1 MVDVI
6 SQFLTSGSK
15 LPNAIEL
22 FGTDFEL
29 ANISIATILVTLL
42 TAAVCGAVIYLVYR
56 FFNRSVIYNEN
67 FNILVIL
74 TTIVTSFIIMTISS
88 NVVLSLGMVGALSI
102 VRFRAAVKDPL
113 DIGFLFWGI
122 AAGITAG
129 AQLYWVALLG
139 TAVIAVLYILITIF
153 RKEKKSYLLIVRYDA
168 SCEMNVNGVLG
179 AVKYR
184 LKNKPQTGNKIEL
197 TVEVKIRMND
207 TTYLSRFNAIEG
219 VESVTLLEYSGEY
232 MNRQSVYLRYG
243 ITLRILYIKTK
254 RALSPPFYYNYLR
267 RAASIRLSA
276 R

>member
-1 MVDVI
+1 MVDSI
-6 SQFLTSGSK
+6 SQFLASGSK
-15 LPNAIEL
+15 LTDAINL
-22 FGTDFEL
+22 FGNDLEL
-29 ANISIATILVTLL
+29 ANLSVTTILVTLL

-74 TTIVTSFIIMTISS
+74 TTVVTSFVIMTISS

-129 AQLYWVALLG
+129 AQLYWVALMG

-153 RKEKKSYLLIVRYDA
+153 RKEKKSYLLIVRYDSA
-168 SCEMNVNGVLG
+168 SEMNVNGVLG
-179 AVKYR
+179 GVKYR
-184 LKNKPQTGNKIEL
+184 LKNKTQTGNNVEL
-197 TVEVKIRMND
+197 TVEVKIKRND

-232 MNRQSVYLRYG
+232 MN
-243 ITLRILYIKTK
+243 
-254 RALSPPFYYNYLR
+254 
-267 RAASIRLSA
+267 
-276 R
+276 

>member
-1 MVDVI
+1 MSI
-6 SQFLTSGSK
+6 SDLIKNKFVEEFT
-15 LPNAIEL
+15 AISV
-22 FGTDFEL
+22 G
-29 ANISIATILVTLL
+29 TLL
-42 TAAVCGAVIYLVYR
+42 TTLLLSFVLGLFVLVIYRVTYGGVSFSKSFALSLVML
-56 FFNRSVIYNEN
+56 SMVTS
-67 FNILVIL
+67 LAIL
-74 TTIVTSFIIMTISS
+74 TVRS

-184 LKNKPQTGNKIEL
+184 LKNKTQTGNKIEL
-197 TVEVKIRMND
+197 TVEVKIRRND
-207 TTYLSRFNAIEG
+207 TTYLSRFNAIDG

-232 MNRQSVYLRYG
+232 MN
-243 ITLRILYIKTK
+243 
-254 RALSPPFYYNYLR
+254 
-267 RAASIRLSA
+267 
-276 R
+276 

>member
-1 MVDVI
+1 MVDSI
-6 SQFLTSGSK
+6 SQFLASSSK
-15 LPNAIEL
+15 LTDAINL
-22 FGTDFEL
+22 FGTDLEL
-29 ANISIATILVTLL
+29 ANLSVTTILVTLL

-74 TTIVTSFIIMTISS
+74 TTVVTSFVIMTISS

-153 RKEKKSYLLIVRYDA
+153 RKEKKSYLLIVRYDSA
-168 SCEMNVNGVLG
+168 SEMNVNGVLG
-179 AVKYR
+179 GVKYR
-184 LKNKPQTGNKIEL
+184 LKNKTQTGNKVEL
-197 TVEVKIRMND
+197 TVEVKIKKND
-207 TTYLSRFNAIEG
+207 TTYLSRFNAIDG
-219 VESVTLLEYSGEY
+219 VDSVTLLEYSGEY
-232 MNRQSVYLRYG
+232 MN
-243 ITLRILYIKTK
+243 
-254 RALSPPFYYNYLR
+254 
-267 RAASIRLSA
+267 
-276 R
+276 

>member
-15 LPNAIEL
+15 LTDAIEL

-168 SCEMNVNGVLG
+168 SCVNGVLG

-184 LKNKPQTGNKIEL
+184 LKNKTQTGNKIEL
-197 TVEVKIRMND
+197 TVEVKIRRND
-207 TTYLSRFNAIEG
+207 TTYLSRFNAIDG

-232 MNRQSVYLRYG
+232 MN
-243 ITLRILYIKTK
+243 
-254 RALSPPFYYNYLR
+254 
-267 RAASIRLSA
+267 
-276 R
+276 

>member
-15 LPNAIEL
+15 LTDAIEL

-168 SCEMNVNGVLG
+168 SCEMNVNSVLG

-184 LKNKPQTGNKIEL
+184 LKNKTQTGNKIEL
-197 TVEVKIRMND
+197 TVEVKIRRND
-207 TTYLSRFNAIEG
+207 TTYLSRFNAIDG

-232 MNRQSVYLRYG
+232 MN
-243 ITLRILYIKTK
+243 
-254 RALSPPFYYNYLR
+254 
-267 RAASIRLSA
+267 
-276 R
+276 

>member
-15 LPNAIEL
+15 LTDAIEL

-184 LKNKPQTGNKIEL
+184 DGTE
-197 TVEVKIRMND
+197 
-207 TTYLSRFNAIEG
+207 
-219 VESVTLLEYSGEY
+219 LLE
-232 MNRQSVYLRYG
+232 
-243 ITLRILYIKTK
+243 
-254 RALSPPFYYNYLR
+254 
-267 RAASIRLSA
+267 LSA
-276 R
+276 HGPFGFAFHGVIQNGRGDDADFHFAGFNHLQ

>member
-15 LPNAIEL
+15 LTDAIEL

-102 VRFRAAVKDPL
+102 VRFRTAVKDPL
-113 DIGFLFWGI
+113 DTAYMFWSLTMGI
-122 AAGITAG
+122 LLGAELYTIALVVVAGISIAM
-129 AQLYWVALLG
+129 LAL
-139 TAVIAVLYILITIF
+139 AFF
-153 RKEKKSYLLIVRYDA
+153 RLRTPNTFLLVTHYDQA
-168 SCEMNVNGVLG
+168 AEAEVMDFIRRIKVQRLRSKTVTPGGV
-179 AVKYR
+179 
-184 LKNKPQTGNKIEL
+184 EL
-197 TVEVKIRMND
+197 TVEVQLRERFDIVNKLMD
-207 TTYLSRFNAIEG
+207 TEG
-219 VESVTLLEYSGEY
+219 VHNATLIAC
-232 MNRQSVYLRYG
+232 QSEAG
-243 ITLRILYIKTK
+243 
-254 RALSPPFYYNYLR
+254 N
-267 RAASIRLSA
+267 
-276 R
+276 

>member
-1 MVDVI
+1 MVDSI
-6 SQFLTSGSK
+6 SQFLASGSK
-15 LPNAIEL
+15 LTDAINL
-22 FGTDFEL
+22 FGTDLEL
-29 ANISIATILVTLL
+29 ANLSVTTILVTLL

-74 TTIVTSFIIMTISS
+74 TTVVTSFVIMTISS

-153 RKEKKSYLLIVRYDA
+153 RKEKKSYLLIVRYDFA
-168 SCEMNVNGVLG
+168 SEMNVNGVLG
-179 AVKYR
+179 GVKYR
-184 LKNKPQTGNKIEL
+184 LKNKTQTGNKVEL
-197 TVEVKIRMND
+197 TVEVKIKKND
-207 TTYLSRFNAIEG
+207 TTYLSRFNAIDG
-219 VESVTLLEYSGEY
+219 VDSVTLLEYSGEY
-232 MNRQSVYLRYG
+232 MN
-243 ITLRILYIKTK
+243 
-254 RALSPPFYYNYLR
+254 
-267 RAASIRLSA
+267 
-276 R
+276 

>member
-15 LPNAIEL
+15 LTDAIEL

-184 LKNKPQTGNKIEL
+184 LKNKTHTGNKIEL
-197 TVEVKIRMND
+197 TVEVKIRRND
-207 TTYLSRFNAIEG
+207 TTYLSRFNAIDG

-232 MNRQSVYLRYG
+232 MN
-243 ITLRILYIKTK
+243 
-254 RALSPPFYYNYLR
+254 
-267 RAASIRLSA
+267 
-276 R
+276 